1 MSQMIPFFNKI
12 QLLRIINNGSLQYK
26 NIAEKNKIQILNAI
40 SISVY
45 FLTSLVTAVY
55 LIYGFY
61 WMIFLNGI
69 IFSIYFINKSFLKK
83 GYFLLAKIFGVQGV
97 ITYLFLCGTFYG
109 YPITLTHYYTIP
121 IIVCL
126 FIFSEKEIYYMIFFI
141 VQLISLFFIQALYQD
156 RLFSVSFNILSPER
170 KELLNVI
177 FLLTMSVFL
186 LWLVFLIVFIVEIQ
200 EQKLKK
206 IKARLFLVKKT
217 LKVQNNE
224 LQTFGMAATHSL
236 KTPLFIINS
245 FLNKIES
252 SVHNKGQLHDYY
264 FDLIKESNQ
273 LNEKYSN
280 DLISYLSIYNTVRN
294 FEAINLRQFIEKC
307 IEIYKIK
314 YKEARI
320 INQVENETIISNP
333 LLLEIIIQNMV
344 DNALKYNVSEVP
356 EIKMYAKKEKTVLS
370 VFFEDNGIGISK
382 DYVQKIFDP
391 FNRINEIETSAG
403 SGLGLTISKFAAF
416 KMNATLDLYYSSKE
430 KGSIFKLDLTD
441 ESESY

>member
-1 MSQMIPFFNKI
+1 MIPFFNKI
-12 QLLRIINNGSLQYK
+12 HLLRIINNGSHNYES
-26 NIAEKNKIQILNAI
+26 IAEKNKIQILNAI
-40 SISVY
+40 SICIF
-45 FLTSLVTAVY
+45 FLTLFVTAVY
-55 LIYGFY
+55 LMYGFY
-61 WMIFLNGI
+61 WMVVLNCIIFIIYFLN
-69 IFSIYFINKSFLKK
+69 KHFLKK
-83 GYFLLAKIFGVQGV
+83 GYFLLAKVFGLQGV
-97 ITYLFLCGTFYG
+97 IIYLFLCGVFYG

-126 FIFSEKEIYYMIFFI
+126 FIFSAKEVHYIIFFI
-141 VQLISLFFIQALYQD
+141 IQLISLFFIQALYPD

-186 LWLVFLIVFIVEIQ
+186 LCLVFLIVFIVDIQ
-200 EQKLKK
+200 ERKLKK
-206 IKARLFLVKKT
+206 LKAKLFLVKKM

-224 LQTFGMAATHSL
+224 LQTFGLAATHSL

-245 FLNKIES
+245 FLNKIEDS
-252 SVHNKGQLHDYY
+252 IHNKTGHLHDYY
-264 FDLIKESNQ
+264 FRLIKESNQ

-294 FEAINLRQFIEKC
+294 SEVINLHQFIEKC
-307 IEIYKIK
+307 CEIYKIK

-320 INQVENETIISNP
+320 INQVEDMTIISNP

-344 DNALKYNVSEVP
+344 ENALKYNVSEVP
-356 EIKMYAKKEKTVLS
+356 EIKIYAKKEKTVLS
-370 VFFEDNGIGISK
+370 VFFEDNGIGIGR
-382 DYVQKIFDP
+382 DYAEKIFNP

-416 KMNATLDLYYSSKE
+416 KMNATLNLYYSSKA
-430 KGSIFKLDLTD
+430 KGSIFKLDFTG
-441 ESESY
+441 ENEQY

>member
-1 MSQMIPFFNKI
+1 MIPFFNKI
-12 QLLRIINNGSLQYK
+12 YLLRIINNGSHNYK
-26 NIAEKNKIQILNAI
+26 SIAEKNKIQILNTI
-40 SISVY
+40 SICIF
-45 FLTSLVTAVY
+45 FLTLLVTAVY

-61 WMIFLNGI
+61 WMVLLNGI
-69 IFSIYFINKSFLKK
+69 IFFLYFLNKKFLKK
-83 GYFLLAKIFGVQGV
+83 GHFLLAKVFGLQGV
-97 ITYLFLCGTFYG
+97 IAYLFLCGVFYG

-126 FIFSEKEIYYMIFFI
+126 FIFSAKEVHYMIFFI
-141 VQLISLFFIQALYQD
+141 IQLISLFFIQALYPD
-156 RLFSVSFNILSPER
+156 HLFSVSFNILSPER

-186 LWLVFLIVFIVEIQ
+186 LCLVFLIVFIVDIQ

-206 IKARLFLVKKT
+206 LKARLFLVKKT

-224 LQTFGMAATHSL
+224 LQTFGLAATHSL

-245 FLNKIES
+245 FLNKIENN
-252 SVHNKGQLHDYY
+252 VQNNKGHLHDYY
-264 FDLIKESNQ
+264 FSLIKESNQ
-273 LNEKYSN
+273 LNEKYSR

-294 FEAINLRQFIEKC
+294 SEVINLRQFIEKC
-307 IEIYKIK
+307 YEIYKIK

-320 INQVENETIISNP
+320 INQVEDMTIISNP

-344 DNALKYNVSEVP
+344 ENALKYNVSKVP
-356 EIKMYAKKEKTVLS
+356 EIKIYAKKHKTALS

-391 FNRINEIETSAG
+391 FNRINEIETSTG

-416 KMNATLDLYYSSKE
+416 KMNATLDLHYSSKA
-430 KGSIFKLDLTD
+430 KGSIFKLNFTD
-441 ESESY
+441 ENEPY